1 MLLGRL
7 IPAGDQIVGATPVER
22 SEALHVDRNHQV
34 GAGER
39 DPHRVAH
46 HRIDRLAQQPE
57 HRIVD
62 ARRRRVA
69 HVDRNHLRDAK
80 ALDDAGGDVVECTAV
95 DEHEAVTLD
104 RRKDSRQRHRRAK
117 RRRQRPAVEDRL
129 FALEEVD
136 RHHTEGGGQVVEP
149 LEIVVR
155 RRDAREQE
163 VHLLAVVERGRWNDP
178 FLHAELE
185 A

>member
-1 MLLGRL
+1 MSTGTFRCLASVCSTMATSPDDACHGQERRLRERRLAPAFARGEPLLPVGIRRAELEQLLSMLLGRL

-69 HVDRNHLRDAK
+69 HVDRQ
-80 ALDDAGGDVVECTAV
+80 
-95 DEHEAVTLD
+95 
-104 RRKDSRQRHRRAK
+104 SPP
-117 RRRQRPAVEDRL
+117 RRQ
-129 FALEEVD
+129 
-136 RHHTEGGGQVVEP
+136 GS
-149 LEIVVR
+149 
-155 RRDAREQE
+155 
-163 VHLLAVVERGRWNDP
+163 
-178 FLHAELE
+178 
-185 A
+185 